1 MKMLSSAFHS
11 LFPPRFVRYSLS
23 AVDGQSSSIAVLITP
38 VTPLVR
44 DFSIKLG
51 LFHPASAR
59 SNAIYIDA
67 DDAISF

>member
-1 MKMLSSAFHS
+1 
-11 LFPPRFVRYSLS
+11 LFGIRCLPWTGSRRRLL
-23 AVDGQSSSIAVLITP
+23 VLITP